1 MNNMFDDDFGIK
13 DAFFDVD
20 ALRQRMRLLAV
31 VNLLLAPFV
40 AIFLTIYFLLHHV
53 ERFYH
58 NPGSLGLRQ
67 WSTWARWTMREF
79 NELEHFLE
87 QRLRASHRPA
97 SRYVQQFSSPIV
109 SLCARFVSYLVG
121 AFVAFALACTLL
133 LDDRLLHAEIF
144 GRDLLWHTA
153 VLGAV
158 LAASRGAISEET
170 TAFDPNLWMR
180 QTVRHTHYLPKR
192 WRHVAHSKTTMREF
206 SSMFKFRS
214 AIFLEEL
221 LSVFVAPFLLWGPLC
236 ESAPEI
242 VTFVR
247 TFTTHAP
254 GIGAVCGLSNFDFQK
269 HGNSNYGA
277 PNAARKQS
285 RSKQGKMEKSF
296 LSFTTRYPSWE
307 PCGLGRP
314 EMLRGLHEFKDLWER
329 DGENTVRHDT
339 VPDGR
344 ESGRGMGRSSTKL
357 DVGVGVSWA
366 PANADGRFPSP
377 GSGSVFGESR
387 SSRFGAHGETRDTY
401 DAPTSSKIGFF
412 GHGRV
417 ACAEGAHSGDDGYT
431 GEDRTEYTKFT
442 EDRTWLMESQVLL
455 QRAYEAN
462 AFGSSET
469 RSDVERSDRPFL
481 RAPEPS
487 ANSSRA
493 TIDVKQS
500 LGSPLPVLTPVPRR
514 SEGNDLRIE
523 QRGFARK
530 KTTPAETEMV
540 SSVSVSPPAFAPRP
554 APPNFAPPPNL
565 WELESEDKKH
575 KGGPAL

>member
-1 MNNMFDDDFGIK
+1 
-13 DAFFDVD
+13 
-20 ALRQRMRLLAV
+20 
-31 VNLLLAPFV
+31 
-40 AIFLTIYFLLHHV
+40 
-53 ERFYH
+53 
-58 NPGSLGLRQ
+58 
-67 WSTWARWTMREF
+67 
-79 NELEHFLE
+79 
-87 QRLRASHRPA
+87 
-97 SRYVQQFSSPIV
+97 
-109 SLCARFVSYLVG
+109 
-121 AFVAFALACTLL
+121 
-133 LDDRLLHAEIF
+133 
-144 GRDLLWHTA
+144 
-153 VLGAV
+153 
-158 LAASRGAISEET
+158 
-170 TAFDPNLWMR
+170 
-180 QTVRHTHYLPKR
+180 
-192 WRHVAHSKTTMREF
+192 
-206 SSMFKFRS
+206 
-214 AIFLEEL
+214 
-221 LSVFVAPFLLWGPLC
+221 
-236 ESAPEI
+236 
-242 VTFVR
+242 
-247 TFTTHAP
+247 
-254 GIGAVCGLSNFDFQK
+254 
-269 HGNSNYGA
+269 
-277 PNAARKQS
+277 
-285 RSKQGKMEKSF
+285 MEKSF

-431 GEDRTEYTKFT
+431 WEDRTEYTKFT

-469 RSDVERSDRPFL
+469 RSDVERSNRPFF

-493 TIDVKQS
+493 AIDAKQS

-565 WELESEDKKH
+565 WALESEDKKH
-575 KGGPAL
+575 KKGPAL